1 MVPDQHTA
9 TGTAL
14 FIILPV
20 TILSVLY
27 FWKHKQ
33 IDFKLAWWIMG
44 FYVVGSGIG
53 TFGSGK
59 FSDKQIKLYIAI
71 LFFILG
77 IISLVTYTK
86 IKGVTGQNPI
96 LVQACRSQ
104 PLYRKNKMNLRSC
117 Y

>member
-9 TGTAL
+9 AGTTL
-14 FIILPV
+14 FIILPPV

-77 IISLVTYTK
+77 IISLVIYTK
-86 IKGVTGQNPI
+86 IKGVT
-96 LVQACRSQ
+96 
-104 PLYRKNKMNLRSC
+104 
-117 Y
+117 